1 LLLKIE
7 PNVEPT
13 PPIPPSL
20 FIIIL
25 LMYKFIIMN
34 TPKIATND
42 TGKGI
47 SIDNVILMPKDT
59 PIQSN

>member
-1 LLLKIE
+1 MYKL
-7 PNVEPT
+7 
-13 PPIPPSL
+13 
-20 FIIIL
+20 III
-25 LMYKFIIMN
+25 N

-47 SIDNVILMPKDT
+47 SIDKVILIPKDI